1 MSARPRRA
9 AGTVHRTVSNGHGR
23 FRRSA
28 RRFLFYCNEMV
39 GLGHLRRTLT
49 IVDALTRAHR
59 DVTALIITGSPAEPV
74 FRVPERTDTLK
85 LPVRTRD
92 AEGNPRSRLVL
103 DTEELRRLRAHLAL
117 AAALAFAPDV
127 AVVDKLPLGLDRE
140 LEPTLTALAAGG
152 RCRLALGLRDIEDSA
167 AHVHRKWG
175 DGMRD
180 AIRQLYDAI
189 LVYGPG
195 WTPDAIDCM
204 GWDPFEVPIWHVGYV
219 GSPVPEARADADGD
233 GYLLATSGAGY
244 DGYELLA
251 ALARTIRDDP
261 LPCDTV
267 MVAGPLRD
275 PRELARLRDL
285 VAGLRIRLYDYR
297 TDLPQLI
304 AGARAVVSMAGYNTV
319 GEIMRTR
326 RPALLVPRVR
336 PSEEQLIRARLV
348 ERRAGQ
354 QVIHPDELEPGR
366 LRHELDRLLERPAV
380 DFDPDEYDGAA
391 NAVDLLS
398 AMAGLEPPGY
408 AGNGHGTSTV
418 TLPGPLRVAAR

>member
-1 MSARPRRA
+1 MSGRPRRA
-9 AGTVHRTVSNGHGR
+9 AGTVQRTVTNGHGR

-39 GLGHLRRTLT
+39 GLGHLRRTLALA
-49 IVDALTRAHR
+49 DALTRAHR
-59 DVTALIITGSPAEPV
+59 DVTALIITASPAEPV
-74 FRVPERTDTLK
+74 FRMPERTDTLK

-103 DTEELRRLRAHLAL
+103 DGGELRMLRAQLAL

-140 LEPTLTALAAGG
+140 LEPTLAALAAGG
-152 RCRLALGLRDIEDSA
+152 RCRLVLGLRDIEDSV
-167 AHVHRKWG
+167 AHVRRKWG

-180 AIRQLYDAI
+180 TIRQFYDAI

-204 GWDPFEVPIWHVGYV
+204 GWDPFEVPVWHVGYV
-219 GSPVPEARADADGD
+219 GPPVPPARPG

-251 ALARTIRDDP
+251 ALARTIRDAP

-285 VAGLRIRLYDYR
+285 VAGLRIRLYEYR
-297 TDLPQLI
+297 TDLPELI

-319 GEIMRTR
+319 GEIMRAR

-336 PSEEQLIRARLV
+336 PSEEQLIRARLI

-366 LRHELDRLLERPAV
+366 LRRELDRLLQRPAV
-380 DFDPDEYDGAA
+380 AYDPDEYDGAA

-398 AMAGLEPPGY
+398 AMAGLEPPAY
-408 AGNGHGTSTV
+408 AANGHGTSTV
-418 TLPGPLRVAAR
+418 TLPGLRIAAR